1 MNDIIRGIPFVACLL
16 ACEAA
21 GDHAGD
27 AVIAMRDESPGAPS
41 PEVAAAGIGDCR
53 LDGQPGALPA
63 EVHETSGLARSR
75 SDPDLFWTHN
85 DAGGAPVLYAIDAG
99 GALRGAV
106 TIRGAS
112 QLDWEDIAVARCESG
127 DCVFVGDIGDNQGER
142 ESITIY
148 RIPEPAAD
156 AEGSEPAVAL
166 EARYPGGPRDAEAL
180 FVLPSGDLFLVTKGE
195 GSPIELY
202 RFRAPQRPGTVAM
215 LELVRELSPEPERRA
230 DRVTGASA
238 SPDGRWVAIRTRTTL
253 HLFPADPFVSGRPVT
268 SDRVDLT
275 PFGES
280 QGEAVVLADD
290 GAVWLTSEAADGDGR
305 PTWLRLR
312 CALPQPR

>member
-1 MNDIIRGIPFVACLL
+1 MNAILRGAPLLACLL

-21 GDHAGD
+21 GDAAGD
-27 AVIAMRDESPGAPS
+27 AVIAMRDGSPPAPS
-41 PEVAAAGIGDCR
+41 TEVAAAGVADCR
-53 LDGQPGALPA
+53 LEGQPAALPA
-63 EVHETSGLARSR
+63 EVNETSGLARSR
-75 SDPDLFWTHN
+75 LDPDLFWTHN

-112 QLDWEDIAVARCESG
+112 QLDWEDIGAGRCESG
-127 DCVFVGDIGDNQGER
+127 DCLFVGDIGDNQGER

-148 RIPEPAAD
+148 RIPEPAAT
-156 AEGSEPAVAL
+156 AERSEAAVAL

-180 FVLPSGDLFLVTKGE
+180 FVLPSGELFLVTKGE
-195 GSPIELY
+195 RSAVEVY
-202 RFRAPQRPGTVAM
+202 RFRAPQAPDAVGT
-215 LELVRELSPEPERRA
+215 LELVRELSPEPGRRA

-238 SPDGRWVAIRTRTTL
+238 SPDGRWVAIRTYSTL
-253 HLFPADPFVSGRPVT
+253 HLFPAGPLVSGSPVT
-268 SDRVDLT
+268 ADRVDLT
-275 PFGES
+275 PFGEA

-290 GAVWLTSEAADGDGR
+290 GAVWLTSEAEGDGR

-312 CALPQPR
+312 CALPRPR